1 MPDKVSVIIPCRNEG
16 QTIRMVLAAINAQ
29 TYPHDL
35 MEIIIVDGLSEDNT
49 RSEIMAFRQ
58 EHPDLT
64 IRIVDNPKRI
74 IPAAVNAGIL
84 ASSGNILV
92 RMDAHSIPQ
101 PDYVECSVAA
111 LAEGRADNVGGVW
124 DIKPQVNTWMA
135 RSIATAASHPLAVG
149 GAQYRFSDKAQ
160 FVDTVP
166 YGSFRKT
173 LIEHI
178 GGFDESLLTNE
189 DYEFN
194 TRIHLNGGKV
204 WLDPAIRCT
213 YFARKNLNELSRQ
226 YWRYGFWKAQMLKR
240 YPGSLRWRQALPP
253 LFVLSQVTL
262 LILAI
267 FLPLARWLLVADV
280 IIYALALLAVG
291 IQLAIK
297 HTDGGMLMG
306 IPLAIA
312 CMHFSWGLGFI
323 FGILSS
329 KPSKKSGR
337 AK

>member
-16 QTIRMVLAAINAQ
+16 QTIRMVLAALNAQ
-29 TYPHDL
+29 SYPHEL
-35 MEIIIVDGLSEDNT
+35 MEIIIVDGMSEDNT
-49 RSEIMAFRQ
+49 RQEIMAFSH
-58 EHPDLT
+58 ENPEVP
-64 IRIVDNPKRI
+64 IRVVDNPKRI

-84 ASSGNILV
+84 ASSGDILV

-101 PDYVECSVAA
+101 PDYVERCVAA
-111 LAEGRADNVGGVW
+111 HTEGKADNVGGVW

-160 FVDTVP
+160 YVDTVP
-166 YGSFRKT
+166 YGSFKKT
-173 LIEHI
+173 LIDRI

-213 YFARKNLNELSRQ
+213 YFARKNLDELSRQ
-226 YWRYGFWKAQMLKR
+226 YWRYGFWKSQMLKR
-240 YPGSLRWRQALPP
+240 YPGTLRWRQALPP
-253 LFVLSQVTL
+253 LFVLSLVIL
-262 LILAI
+262 LVLSI
-267 FLPLARWLLVADV
+267 FLPLTRWLLAAEVATYG
-280 IIYALALLAVG
+280 ITLLMVG

-297 HTDGGMLMG
+297 NKDIGMLMG

-312 CMHFSWGLGFI
+312 CMHLSWGLGFN

-329 KPSKKSGR
+329 KPSKESGR

>member
-1 MPDKVSVIIPCRNEG
+1 
-16 QTIRMVLAAINAQ
+16 LAALNAQ
-29 TYPHDL
+29 TYNHDL
-35 MEIIIVDGLSEDNT
+35 MEIIIADGMSEDNT
-49 RSEIMAFRQ
+49 RNEILAFSR
-58 EHPDLT
+58 ENPGIP

-84 ASSGNILV
+84 ACGGDILV

-101 PDYVECSVAA
+101 PDYVERCVTAI
-111 LAEGRADNVGGVW
+111 AEGKADNVGGVW

-149 GAQYRFSDKAQ
+149 GAQYRFTDKAQ
-160 FVDTVP
+160 YVDTVP
-166 YGSFRKT
+166 YGSFKKS
-173 LIEHI
+173 LIDRI

-204 WLDPAIRCT
+204 WLNPAIRCT
-213 YFARKNLNELSRQ
+213 YFARKNLNELSKQ
-226 YWRYGFWKAQMLKR
+226 YWRYGFWKSQMLKC
-240 YPGSLRWRQALPP
+240 YPGTLRWRQALPP
-253 LFVLSQVTL
+253 LFVLSLV
-262 LILAI
+262 ILVVLSI
-267 FLPLARWLLVADV
+267 FLPLARWMLAAEVVTYL
-280 IIYALALLAVG
+280 IALLMVG

-297 HTDGGMLMG
+297 HRDGGMLLG